1 MTAAK
6 GSLLAAAFLLAFVSF
21 ALPPLAVIPSAVEGS
36 AFALQSEIL
45 NFQFEILL
53 RRFSRSATNST
64 PSHPS
69 RRSRSDER
77 PTRKI

>member
-45 NFQFEILL
+45 NFQFEILFPQLFPL
-53 RRFSRSATNST
+53 RHQLKPLPPFPPKAGRRVA
-64 PSHPS
+64 SH
-69 RRSRSDER
+69 
-77 PTRKI
+77 KI